1 MGMAQHLLCL
11 ILDEHPFTIY
21 ILFVSRRE
29 GFDPFMS
36 YSAKI
41 ATFART
47 SRICHEGLGAR
58 HGNDAG
64 D

>member
-1 MGMAQHLLCL
+1 
-11 ILDEHPFTIY
+11 LDEHPFTIY